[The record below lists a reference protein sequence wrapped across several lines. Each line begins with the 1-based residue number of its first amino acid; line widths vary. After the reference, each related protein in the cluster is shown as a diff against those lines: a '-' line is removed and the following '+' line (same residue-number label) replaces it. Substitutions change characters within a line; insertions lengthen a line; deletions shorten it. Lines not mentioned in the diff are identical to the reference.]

1 MNKSVYVKIV
11 LFVILSFSKSSFS
24 QQDYTLERL
33 IGEMLESNYGIKIL
47 KNEVVV
53 AANNNN
59 IGAAGYLPTIQVNA
73 DHYRSAYN
81 TKQAFFS
88 GAVNEANAAKSSSTS
103 ASAML
108 NWTFF
113 DGFKMFAI
121 DKRLDLQEDL
131 STMNLTAEMEMKIYQ
146 ASVQFY
152 TLLQLQEL
160 RTIYQKSLEISNAR
174 YEQQLLKEKLGSAS
188 EVQLIQ
194 ARLDL
199 FSDSSSYLKNENL
212 IENTVAGINYLLGR
226 DQSESIVA
234 QGSLVQM
241 ETLEWELLKARAIDQ
256 NTSILIN
263 KANIAIRDQER
274 KEIRSNYFPQLN
286 FYAQYVF
293 NLSENQV
300 GILNSNR
307 SYGPGFGVS
316 LTWNILNDLSTY
328 SGMKNAKL
336 STENAT
342 LQLAD
347 QEMYIA
353 AELKKSFDNYLWT
366 VRNLALEQQNIDQ
379 AGLNFEIAQKAYNS
393 GAITDLELREFQFSI
408 IQSNLRYFQAQLEQK
423 IAEMNLRLT
432 SGDFK
437 EMI

>member
-88 GAVNEANAAKSSSTS
+88 GAVNEANSAKSSSTS

-174 YEQQLLKEKLGSAS
+174 YEQQLLKERLGSAS

-263 KANIAIRDQER
+263 KAKIAIRDQER

-316 LTWNILNDLSTY
+316 LTWNILNDLSTF